1 MTPDTI
7 KSKLKDYIAII
18 IGVLA
23 ILAAIGNY
31 GAMKA
36 NNAVLEYKVESNK
49 KILDEYNIPVLNE
62 KVITMSKDVTDIK
75 IMFTDF
81 IKVYNAN
88 K

>member
-1 MTPDTI
+1 MPESTKTKI
-7 KSKLKDYIAII
+7 KDYIAII

-88 K
+88 R

>member
-1 MTPDTI
+1 MTQENVKTKI
-7 KSKLKDYIAII
+7 KDYIAII

-23 ILAAIGNY
+23 IIAAIGNY

-88 K
+88 R